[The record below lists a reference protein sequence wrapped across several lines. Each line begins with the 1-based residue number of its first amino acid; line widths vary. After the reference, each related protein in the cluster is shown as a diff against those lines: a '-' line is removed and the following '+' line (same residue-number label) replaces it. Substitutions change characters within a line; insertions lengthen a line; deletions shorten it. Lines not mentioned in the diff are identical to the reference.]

1 MNAKVRTCLWFEKGV
16 EEAVRLYVS
25 LLPDSRI
32 EQVVTYDHLLGP
44 PHGDVKVI
52 DFTLAGTAYQA
63 MEAGPHEYFNDA
75 MSISVATGDQDETD
89 RLWTALTADGGRPVQ
104 CGWLKDRWG
113 VSWQIVPK
121 RLFEMTADTDK
132 AAARRA
138 LFAMLEMQKIDI
150 AELERAFHGQA

>member
-16 EEAVRLYVS
+16 EEAVGFYVS

-32 EQVVTYDHLLGP
+32 EQMVTYDHLLGP

-52 DFTLAGTAYQA
+52 DFTLAGTGYQA

-75 MSISVATGDQDETD
+75 MSISVATGDQNETD

-113 VSWQIVPK
+113 VSWQIVPR
-121 RLFEMTADTDK
+121 RLFEMTADADK

-150 AELERAFHGQA
+150 AMLERAFRCN